1 MRCTYLGWAGVEIEH
16 EGATV
21 VIDPLADAAAVFA
34 GLGAAAS
41 QATVPEVAPPTSG
54 AAVAGLLTHLHRDHA
69 DAGALKDA
77 LADGAPV
84 LMPSTDASDGLG
96 VAPVLDE
103 LSAAGLGT
111 LPVSPWQSVT
121 VGPFTVTALPAVD
134 GLGDPQVSWAVA
146 AGGQRVLHCGDT
158 MFHGWWWRFV
168 QAVGPFDAV
177 FLPVN
182 GAALNF
188 PFRRPPSPLPAVLTP
203 EQATAAAGALQ
214 AATAV
219 PIHFGA
225 YDLDPYYRSIP
236 DARERFVASTPLARP
251 LEPGDTLELTPSAAT
266 AGR

>member
-16 EGATV
+16 EGATL

-34 GLGAAAS
+34 GLGAAARE
-41 QATVPEVAPPTSG
+41 AILPEVVPPTSG
-54 AAVAGLLTHLHRDHA
+54 TAVAGLLTHLHRDHA
-69 DAGALKDA
+69 DADALSHA

-84 LMPSTDASDGLG
+84 LMPDTEASDGPG

-103 LSAAGLGT
+103 LSAAGQAT
-111 LPVSPWQSVT
+111 LPVSPYQSLT
-121 VGPFTVTALPAVD
+121 VDPFTVTALPAVD

-146 AGGQRVLHCGDT
+146 AGDHRILHCGDT

-168 QAVGPFDAV
+168 EAAGPFDAV

-203 EQATAAAGALQ
+203 DQAAAAAGALK

-236 DARERFVASTPLARP
+236 DARERFLGLTSQATP
-251 LEPGDTLELTPSAAT
+251 LEPGETLELAPRAT